1 MNLIW
6 WIIII
11 AVVLI
16 VGIVGI
22 FKWTYR
28 KGRKGY
34 DRIRRR

>member
-22 FKWTYR
+22 FKWIYR

-34 DRIRRR
+34 DRIRRK